1 MRSKGR
7 RRGSRR
13 HRSRPTPKWLL
24 SSAEIDRTA
33 KERCL
38 LVLSVLSGDK
48 PVTDAIAEAGI
59 SRGTYYK
66 LETQALNAML
76 RALGPLAT
84 AEGQET
90 SPVRQIALL
99 ETKVRDLERARRRS
113 QRLLLMTRRVMRRG
127 EKKTRS
133 TPGGNT
139 RSPRW
144 KSRVSAKEQS
154 KRTASTLPTTGVA
167 VP

>member
-1 MRSKGR
+1 
-7 RRGSRR
+7 
-13 HRSRPTPKWLL
+13 L
-24 SSAEIDRTA
+24 SSTEIDRMA

-38 LVLSVLSGDK
+38 LVLSVLSGER
-48 PVTDAIAEAGI
+48 PVTDAIVEAGI

-90 SPVRQIALL
+90 SPLRQIAML

-133 TPGGNT
+133 TPGGSIP
-139 RSPRW
+139 SPRS
-144 KSRVSAKEQS
+144 KRKSAKEQS